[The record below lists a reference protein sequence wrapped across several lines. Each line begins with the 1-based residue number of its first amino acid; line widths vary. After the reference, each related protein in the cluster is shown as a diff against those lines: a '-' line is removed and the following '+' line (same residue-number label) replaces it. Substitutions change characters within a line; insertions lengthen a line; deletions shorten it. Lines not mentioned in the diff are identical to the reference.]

1 MKTLIATFVLLIIPS
16 ATCYHWVD
24 GPVAKNRTKDFHCPG
39 LYCGRS
45 DLNESFYSGKFLNSA
60 RMYLSHTWIFFPE
73 CGKCARGWRVSKNQT
88 HSICEECSEQP
99 ELYDRF
105 FLIFHVVLV
114 LVLHWMAIDLTAKKR
129 CLTQA
134 VLTLHV
140 CSSGEVALAAS
151 VTLLLTEP
159 IGTFYL

>member
-1 MKTLIATFVLLIIPS
+1 MYVSVT
-16 ATCYHWVD
+16 H
-24 GPVAKNRTKDFHCPG
+24 
-39 LYCGRS
+39 
-45 DLNESFYSGKFLNSA
+45 LN
-60 RMYLSHTWIFFPE
+60 FFSE

-99 ELYDRF
+99 KLYDRF

-140 CSSGEVALAAS
+140 CASGEVALAAS

-159 IGTFYL
+159 IGTFYLHSCSKYHFDVISSIFLSTFQKNSDFENDIWQWEWKFQSLSLEKSRSF